1 MDRRIT
7 LEEEYL
13 INLKLLKYLYKLGAE
28 MSITVSYKYN
38 KTPVNRDKSYGSNI
52 FTKFL
57 LHLNGLLNILP
68 TTVPVSKD
76 PKGFNLPSICS
87 LIRPLIETYFVF
99 FYLIIDDIN
108 EKEKTLRLKVWEYYG
123 NTLKE
128 KVVEAKKL
136 NRKIYL
142 SIHNQSEKNF
152 EEIKNM
158 IVNDF
163 PELTKHIKNI
173 RNGGVRFLLPKK
185 EISEKAG
192 IDYQYLSFVYNISSW
207 YIHTSFSSIY
217 YMSSF
222 NEFDEKR
229 ALEDLN
235 LFLRIAINF
244 SSYALRDFVKLFP
257 ELQPMIEDEIFQEIL
272 KQSVYLMKGGW
283 KEDVVD

>member
-13 INLKLLKYLYKLGAE
+13 INLKILKYLYKLGAE
-28 MSITVSYKYN
+28 MSIGVTNKYN
-38 KTPVNRDKSYGSNI
+38 KKPVNRDKSFGSII

-68 TTVPVSKD
+68 NVPVSKD
-76 PKGFNLPSICS
+76 PKGFNLPTICS

-192 IDYQYLSFVYNISSW
+192 IDYQYLNSVYVISSW

>member
-13 INLKLLKYLYKLGAE
+13 INLKILKYLYKLGAE
-28 MSITVSYKYN
+28 MSITVSYKHN
-38 KTPVNRDKSYGSNI
+38 KTPVNREKSYGSNL

-68 TTVPVSKD
+68 NVPVSKD
-76 PKGFNLPSICS
+76 PKGFNLPTICS

-128 KVVEAKKL
+128 KVVKARKL
-136 NRKIYL
+136 NKKIYL
-142 SIHNQSEKNF
+142 SIHNQSKKNF

-163 PELTKHIKNI
+163 PELTKRIKNI
-173 RNGGVRFLLPKK
+173 RNGRVRFLLPKK

-192 IDYQYLSFVYNISSW
+192 IDYQYLNFVYNISSW

-222 NEFDEKR
+222 NEFDETR

-235 LFLRIAINF
+235 FFLKIAINF
-244 SSYALRDFVKLFP
+244 TSYALRDFVKLFP

-272 KQSVYLMKGGW
+272 KQSVYLMKDGW
-283 KEDVVD
+283 KEDAVD

>member
-13 INLKLLKYLYKLGAE
+13 INLKILKYLYKLGAE
-28 MSITVSYKYN
+28 MSIGVTNKYN
-38 KTPVNRDKSYGSNI
+38 KKPVNRDKSFGSII

-68 TTVPVSKD
+68 NVPVSKD
-76 PKGFNLPSICS
+76 PKGFNLPTICS
-87 LIRPLIETYFVF
+87 LIRLLIETYFVF

-108 EKEKTLRLKVWEYYG
+108 EKEKTLRLKVLEYYG

-128 KVVEAKKL
+128 KAVKTKKL
-136 NRKIYL
+136 NKKSYL
-142 SIHNQSEKNF
+142 SIHNQNKKNF
-152 EEIKNM
+152 VEIKNM

-163 PELTKHIKNI
+163 PELTKRIKNI
-173 RNGGVRFLLPKK
+173 RNGRVRFLLPKK